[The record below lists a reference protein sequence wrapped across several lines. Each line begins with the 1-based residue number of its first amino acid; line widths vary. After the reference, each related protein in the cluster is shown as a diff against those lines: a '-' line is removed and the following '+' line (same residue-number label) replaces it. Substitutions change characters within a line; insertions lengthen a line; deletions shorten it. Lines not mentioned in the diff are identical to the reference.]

1 MVRQSDH
8 PLGMTILETQDSV
21 QGYDGLN
28 EGTVRRLM
36 TAEYFQVL
44 TPSMQRRVL
53 GQVIPSPSS
62 LVAEVGGSAVVI
74 TNQWVVSIHGDSL
87 AHCIEA
93 LLNYRNAIAVELGA
107 TVTGVLQTPVV
118 ENTGP
123 LREVVTRR
131 ENERSSQRTINKFYW
146 LIAGALAGAALSAVG
161 SVLIGG

>member
-1 MVRQSDH
+1 
-8 PLGMTILETQDSV
+8 
-21 QGYDGLN
+21 
-28 EGTVRRLM
+28 
-36 TAEYFQVL
+36 
-44 TPSMQRRVL
+44 MQRRVL

-62 LVAEVGGSAVVI
+62 LVAEVGGSAVFI